1 MSISG
6 RHRSPL
12 LREIPDLPKNFYSFQ
27 SAAQPGGALFCSSPF
42 EVIYQLYPTANVF
55 CAIDILVYKTAISS
69 PFSHVVCNIMPSISQ
84 QQKTNRHGDRCH
96 GGSLLHFFFEHPS
109 SGCTFSIPGQVPPV
123 KGIFCIAVICF
134 LYGSHFRVGGRA
146 AVLIFLIEVRA
157 GALVQI
163 KA

>member
-1 MSISG
+1 MVTDAMAV
-6 RHRSPL
+6 R
-12 LREIPDLPKNFYSFQ
+12 FY
-27 SAAQPGGALFCSSPF
+27 
-42 EVIYQLYPTANVF
+42 T
-55 CAIDILVYKTAISS
+55 
-69 PFSHVVCNIMPSISQ
+69 
-84 QQKTNRHGDRCH
+84 
-96 GGSLLHFFFEHPS
+96 FFFEHPS

-163 KA
+163 KAQAVVFRIIQAPPKALTISTMQRSTERKSYFQR

>member
-1 MSISG
+1 MVTDAMAV
-6 RHRSPL
+6 R
-12 LREIPDLPKNFYSFQ
+12 FY
-27 SAAQPGGALFCSSPF
+27 
-42 EVIYQLYPTANVF
+42 T
-55 CAIDILVYKTAISS
+55 
-69 PFSHVVCNIMPSISQ
+69 
-84 QQKTNRHGDRCH
+84 
-96 GGSLLHFFFEHPS
+96 FFFEHPS

-163 KA
+163 KAQAVAFRIIQAPLLPGIVFDPELPPVQGKIKGCHQAGPAKGCLLYTSDAADD